1 MGPRKI
7 TTHHKYNTM
16 KKILKAL
23 IELIKS
29 LFGKK
34 KQDGQGGGS
43 GGGSTPSSFKVLC
56 TYGGFNFSNAKED
69 SSAQIKGLT
78 VKARGMSYSWASAT
92 KLKNWGLAD
101 GDAGALA
108 VFAVK
113 GSDGQYRGGKFDW
126 ISASRVTRSWE
137 NIRSGYHGWPKDA
150 IETAKGYAFC
160 IVSKDGKKRTNW
172 ILTDKMSKEPDNEV
186 YEEPLTK
193 ELD

>member
-1 MGPRKI
+1 
-7 TTHHKYNTM
+7 M
-16 KKILKAL
+16 KKILKVL

-34 KQDGQGGGS
+34 KQDGHGGGS

>member
-1 MGPRKI
+1 
-7 TTHHKYNTM
+7 M

-29 LFGKK
+29 LFKK
-34 KQDGQGGGS
+34 KTQPDQGGGS
-43 GGGSTPSSFKVLC
+43 GGGGSTPSSFKVLC
-56 TYGGFNFSNAKED
+56 TYGGFNFTNAKED
-69 SSAQIKGLT
+69 SSAQIKGLS
-78 VKARGMSYSWASAT
+78 VKSKGMSYSWASSS

-101 GDAGALA
+101 GDASALA
-108 VFAVK
+108 IFAVK

-172 ILTDKMSKEPDNEV
+172 ILADKMSKEPDNEV
-186 YEEPLTK
+186 YEAPLTK

>member
-1 MGPRKI
+1 
-7 TTHHKYNTM
+7 M

-23 IELIKS
+23 VELILK

-34 KQDGQGGGS
+34 VQPDQGGS
-43 GGGSTPSSFKVLC
+43 GGGGSTQSFKALC
-56 TYGGFNFSNAKED
+56 TYGGFNFTNAKED
-69 SSAQIKGLT
+69 STAQIKGLT
-78 VKARGMSYSWASAT
+78 VKNKGMSYSWASAT
-92 KLKNWGLAD
+92 KLKNWGLVD

-172 ILTDKMSKEPDNEV
+172 IFADKMSKAPDSEV
-186 YEEPLTK
+186 YEKPLTD

>member
-1 MGPRKI
+1 
-7 TTHHKYNTM
+7 M

-43 GGGSTPSSFKVLC
+43 GGVSTPSSFKVLC

-172 ILTDKMSKEPDNEV
+172 ILADKMSKEPDNEV